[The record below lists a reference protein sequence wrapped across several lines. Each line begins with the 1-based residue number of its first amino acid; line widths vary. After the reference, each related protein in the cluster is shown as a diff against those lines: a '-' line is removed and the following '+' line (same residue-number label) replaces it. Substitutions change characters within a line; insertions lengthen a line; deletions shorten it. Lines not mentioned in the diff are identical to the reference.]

1 MLESIIEVNLLTGII
16 FMIAGYLFLK
26 NLPKKINS
34 LYGYRTPRSMK
45 SQERWD
51 FAQDFAAK
59 EMMNLGFFLTL
70 SSFIGKLVEMDF
82 NTRIWVGLAFTVF
95 TAFVLYLR
103 VERALK
109 EKFPD

>member
-1 MLESIIEVNLLTGII
+1 MFDSIIEINILTGVI
-16 FMIAGYLFLK
+16 FMVAGYLFLK
-26 NLPKKINS
+26 NPPKEINS
-34 LYGYRTPRSMK
+34 LYGYRTKRAMK
-45 SQERWD
+45 TQERWD
-51 FAQDFAAK
+51 FSQDFAAK
-59 EMMNLGFFLTL
+59 EMMNLGFFLAL